1 MSAGDLSY
9 AGLGG
14 LVRRF
19 SSMLRSLGIYKGAH
33 VFTVMGRGPELY
45 VAMLG
50 ALRNGSVVSPPVL
63 GIRLAP
69 DLGRRRRL
77 RRKERV
83 QPGHLSCEAEA
94 GRLRWRAG
102 EGRLASNGLGD
113 RAKRPW

>member
-50 ALRNGSVVSPPVL
+50 ALRNGSVVSPRFSAYASLRTLADVVGYVEKNESSL
-63 GIRLAP
+63 GI
-69 DLGRRRRL
+69 
-77 RRKERV
+77 
-83 QPGHLSCEAEA
+83 
-94 GRLRWRAG
+94 
-102 EGRLASNGLGD
+102 
-113 RAKRPW
+113 